1 MPMRERTFF
10 KLGDLLKFI
19 LLQKFNLR
27 LNFGKQT
34 AMITPTFI
42 PEVLAPAG
50 SLEKLKVAVS
60 YGAHAVYVGGQK
72 FGLRTAAENFTLDE
86 LKDGVSFA
94 HDHGAKVYVVLN
106 SFLHDKDL
114 AELPDFVRYL
124 EEIGTDA
131 VIVSD
136 LGVVKTV
143 REFSNIPIHIST
155 QASTLNVHSAKLW
168 KKAGAT
174 RIVLGREVSVK
185 EAGKIKREA
194 DIEIEM
200 FIHGSMCMAYS
211 GHCVISNFTQGRD
224 SNRGGCAH
232 SCRFEYSLE
241 GLDTEE
247 KKKAYFMSSKDL
259 EGLRVLPQF
268 IEEGIDSLKI
278 EGRMKSHLYAG
289 TMSKVYSEALK
300 YFATHG
306 NFLSDDLLAWE
317 EELGKVSHRS
327 YTSASLVEKAGP
339 ESIFNERENADG
351 EWQMVGSV
359 IDANPKAGIVI
370 EIRNAFNQGDE
381 LEIIPFEGRVVKV
394 VASEIMDLTM
404 KAVTR
409 TKPSTLVRLPYV
421 EGVKALY
428 LVRQKVKA

>member
-1 MPMRERTFF
+1 MKHPSV
-10 KLGDLLKFI
+10 
-19 LLQKFNLR
+19 
-27 LNFGKQT
+27 
-34 AMITPTFI
+34 
-42 PEVLAPAG
+42 PEILAPAG
-50 SLEKLKVAVS
+50 SLEKLKVAVL

-72 FGLRTAAENFTLDE
+72 FGLRTAADNFTLDE
-86 LKDGVSFA
+86 LKAGLDFA
-94 HDHGAKVYVVLN
+94 HERGVKVYVVLN

-114 AELPDFVRYL
+114 FELPEFVKYL
-124 EEIGTDA
+124 EEIKTDA

-143 REFSNIPIHIST
+143 REYSQIPIHIST

-168 KKAGAT
+168 KKAGAS

-194 DIEIEM
+194 QIEIEM

-241 GLDTEE
+241 DLSTLE

-259 EGLRVLPQF
+259 EGLRLLPLF

-289 TMSKVYSEALK
+289 TMSKVYSEALGF
-300 YFATHG
+300 YSEHHH
-306 NFLSDDLLAWE
+306 FLSDDLLRWE
-317 EELGKVSHRS
+317 EELKRVSHRD
-327 YTSASLVEKAGP
+327 YTQASLVEKAGAQ
-339 ESIFNERENADG
+339 SIFNERENSTEG
-351 EWQMVGSV
+351 QWRMVGSV
-359 IDANPKAGIVI
+359 VEANPKAGIVV
-370 EIRNAFNQGDE
+370 EVRNAFNKGDE
-381 LEIIPFEGRVVKV
+381 LEILPFKGPNISL
-394 VASEIMDLTM
+394 VASEIQDLSR
-404 KAVTR
+404 KEILR
-409 TKPSTLVRLPYV
+409 TKPTTLVRLPYV
-421 EGVKALY
+421 EGVEKMHLI
-428 LVRQKVKA
+428 RHRISP

>member
-1 MPMRERTFF
+1 M
-10 KLGDLLKFI
+10 K
-19 LLQKFNLR
+19 
-27 LNFGKQT
+27 
-34 AMITPTFI
+34 ASFI

-50 SLEKLKVAVS
+50 SLDKLKVAVL

-86 LKDGVSFA
+86 LREGVQFA
-94 HDHGAKVYVVLN
+94 HERGAKVYVVLN

-114 AELPDFVRYL
+114 LELPDFVGFL
-124 EEIGTDA
+124 DEIKVDA

-143 REFSNIPIHIST
+143 RELSNIHIHIST
-155 QASTLNVHSAKLW
+155 QASTLNAEAAKLW
-168 KKAGAT
+168 KKMGAT

-232 SCRFEYSLE
+232 SCRFEYSLQ

-259 EGLRVLPQF
+259 EGLRVLPEF
-268 IEEGIDSLKI
+268 INEEIDSLKI

-289 TMSKVYSEALK
+289 TMSKVYSEALE
-300 YFATHG
+300 YYSQHG
-306 NFLSDDLLAWE
+306 NFLSEDLLSWE
-317 EELGKVSHRS
+317 SELAKISHRD
-327 YTSASLVEKAGP
+327 YTEASLVEKAGAD
-339 ESIFNERENADG
+339 SIYNERENSTES

-359 IDANPKAGIVI
+359 IEASPKTGIVL
-370 EIRNAFNQGDE
+370 EVRNAFNQGDE
-381 LEIIPFEGRVVKV
+381 LEFIPFRGPAIKIS
-394 VASEIMDLTM
+394 ANEIMDIAM
-404 KAVTR
+404 RAVTR
-409 TKPSTLVRLPYV
+409 TRPSTLARLPYV
-421 EGVKALY
+421 EGIGPHHLIRIRGRK
-428 LVRQKVKA
+428 

>member
-1 MPMRERTFF
+1 MRS
-10 KLGDLLKFI
+10 LSYVLI
-19 LLQKFNLR
+19 LVNTTIMSPLIK
-27 LNFGKQT
+27 
-34 AMITPTFI
+34 I

-50 SLEKLKVAVS
+50 SLDKLKIAVL
-60 YGAHAVYVGGQK
+60 YGANAVYVGGQK

-86 LKDGVSFA
+86 LRQGMVFA
-94 HDHGAKVYVVLN
+94 HAHGAKVYVVLN

-114 AELPDFVRYL
+114 LELPEFVRYL

-136 LGVVKTV
+136 LGVVRSV
-143 REFSNIPIHIST
+143 REHTKIPVHIST
-155 QASTLNVHSAKLW
+155 QASTLNTHSALLW
-168 KKAGAT
+168 KKAGAS

-232 SCRFEYSLE
+232 SCRFEYSIE
-241 GLDTEE
+241 GLDTLE

-259 EGLRVLPQF
+259 AGLRILPSF

-278 EGRMKSHLYAG
+278 EGRMKSLLYAG

-300 YFATHG
+300 FYAQNGH
-306 NFLSDDLLAWE
+306 FLSDDLLKWE
-317 EELGKVSHRS
+317 FELGKVSHRA
-327 YTSASLVEKAGP
+327 YTPASLVERAGFD
-339 ESIFNERENADG
+339 SIFNERENTSDG

-359 IDANPKAGIVI
+359 VEASTKSGIVI
-370 EIRNAFNQGDE
+370 EVRNAFNQGDE
-381 LEIIPFEGRVVKV
+381 LEILPFWGEVIRIR
-394 VASEIMDLTM
+394 ADEIMDLCM
-404 KAVTR
+404 KAVRR
-409 TKPSTLVRLPYV
+409 TKPTTLVRIPYV
-421 EGVKALY
+421 EGVQSMHLI
-428 LVRQKVKA
+428 RQRIKV

>member
-1 MPMRERTFF
+1 MKNASKTY
-10 KLGDLLKFI
+10 
-19 LLQKFNLR
+19 
-27 LNFGKQT
+27 
-34 AMITPTFI
+34 

-50 SLEKLKVAVS
+50 SLDKLKVAVL
-60 YGAHAVYVGGQK
+60 YGANAVYVGGQK

-86 LKDGVSFA
+86 LREGMTFA
-94 HDHGAKVYVVLN
+94 HDRGAKVYVVLN

-114 AELPDFVRYL
+114 SELPEFVAFL

-136 LGVVKTV
+136 LGVVRMV
-143 REFSNIPIHIST
+143 REISSIQIHIST
-155 QASTLNVHSAKLW
+155 QASTLNVHSALLW

-194 DIEIEM
+194 GIEIEM

-232 SCRFEYSLE
+232 SCRFEYSIE
-241 GLDTEE
+241 GLDTLE

-259 EGLRVLPQF
+259 EGLRVLPSF

-289 TMSKVYSEALK
+289 TMSKVYSEALRF
-300 YFATHG
+300 YADHG
-306 NFLSDDLLAWE
+306 HFLSNDLIYWE
-317 EELGKVSHRS
+317 KELGKVSHRT
-327 YTSASLVEKAGP
+327 YTEASLVHPAGAD
-339 ESIFNERENADG
+339 SIFNERENASDG
-351 EWQMVGSV
+351 EWQMVGNVAHSSS
-359 IDANPKAGIVI
+359 KAGIVI
-370 EIRNAFNQGDE
+370 EVRNAFNQGDTI
-381 LEIIPFEGRVVKV
+381 EIIPFRGQAIQVIANEM
-394 VASEIMDLTM
+394 MDLSM
-404 KAVTR
+404 KPVLRTR
-409 TKPSTLVRLPYV
+409 PTTLVRLPYV
-421 EGVKALY
+421 PGVEAMH
-428 LVRQKVKA
+428 LVRQRSKK